1 MKSTPYLD
9 SANGWTR
16 VPINSIDDL
25 SDGIYGAGLEA
36 TQMAKGTV
44 SGSLAFAQ
52 KSGITYSSGLI
63 FGTVT
68 VTGPLSTNQLTVG
81 VGLHFP
87 PGSWHWMNEVT
98 TGVVGVFHA
107 GDEHES
113 RYTPGALY
121 AALTLDADRL
131 EEEAARAEL
140 VLDRKALGG
149 TGLHARHLHP
159 RAVAWLRERFER
171 IHSGRQP
178 TEGEDDVGAVM
189 LDAFFDH
196 FGRAPSTSN
205 RCNSRHAHAAIV
217 RRARSYIAEHLATP
231 ISLDDI
237 AIAAYASR
245 RTLYRA
251 FAEMLNDTP
260 QSYVRRLRL
269 HRIRHD
275 LATDVER
282 ACTIALVAN
291 QWGMSELGRM
301 SGWYRELFG
310 ERPSETHAHA
320 GNTPT
325 RPSFPQARPA
335 IGASSLA
342 KGA

>member
-1 MKSTPYLD
+1 MKSTPYVD
-9 SANGWTR
+9 SAKGWTR
-16 VPINSIDDL
+16 VPITSIDDL

-52 KSGITYSSGLI
+52 KNGITFSSGFI
-63 FGTVT
+63 SGTVAL
-68 VTGPLSTNQLTVG
+68 TGPLSTKQLTVG

-87 PGSWHWMNEVT
+87 PGSRHWMNEAP

-107 GDEHES
+107 GDEHDCY
-113 RYTPGALY
+113 YTPGALY
-121 AALTLDADRL
+121 VGLTLDADRL

-149 TGLHARHLHP
+149 TGLHQRLLHP
-159 RAVAWLRERFER
+159 QTVAWLRERFER

-178 TEGEDDVGAVM
+178 TGREDDVFAIM
-189 LDAFFDH
+189 LEAFVDH

-205 RCNSRHAHAAIV
+205 RGNSRHAHAAIV
-217 RRARSYIAEHLATP
+217 RRARSYIADHLAAP
-231 ISLDDI
+231 IALDDI
-237 AIAAYASR
+237 ALAAYASR

-251 FAEMLNDTP
+251 FAEMLDDTP

-291 QWGMSELGRM
+291 QWGISELGRM

-320 GNTPT
+320 RNP
-325 RPSFPQARPA
+325 PPPAHSSAR
-335 IGASSLA
+335 LT
-342 KGA
+342 